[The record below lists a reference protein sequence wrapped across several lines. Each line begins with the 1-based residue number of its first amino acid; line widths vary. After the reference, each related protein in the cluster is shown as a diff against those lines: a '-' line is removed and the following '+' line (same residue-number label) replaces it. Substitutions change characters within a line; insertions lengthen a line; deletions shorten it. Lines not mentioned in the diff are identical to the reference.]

1 WQVVA
6 VCGRNE
12 KVRRRLEAQ
21 GFPTPTLVL
30 GFVDYMPELMR
41 ACDVIVSK
49 AGPRALAEAL
59 TTALPLVSSGSLPGK
74 DSPNVDYVFRSGVG
88 KFSPKDDDPLKQ
100 I

>member
-41 ACDVIVSK
+41 ACDVIVTK
-49 AGPRALAEAL
+49 AGPGALAEAL
-59 TTALPLVSSGSLPGK
+59 ATGLPLVITGFLPGQE
-74 DSPNVDYVFRSGVG
+74 SPNVDYVVGSGVG
-88 KFSPKDDDPLKQ
+88 KYSPKDDELLE
-100 I
+100 